1 MFSIA
6 GRATAFVNA
15 PITAVLRSSTG
26 NLVQADGAV
35 IPQYSQVT
43 LQIEV
48 QALSTQ
54 DLRQI
59 DTISQQADMRAVYL
73 NAPVRALNG
82 PLQLGGDLLTFYG
95 SDWLVTQVLED
106 WGNGEWVK
114 VVVTRQDPAPAVP
127 DPSSTGAA

>member
-6 GRATAFVNA
+6 LRATGVVNA
-15 PITAVLRSSTG
+15 PITATVRSSTG
-26 NLVQADGAV
+26 NVVQADGAV
-35 IPQYSQVT
+35 TPQYSAAS

-59 DTISQQADMRAVYL
+59 DTISQQADMRAVYM
-73 NAPVRALNG
+73 NAPLRALNR
-82 PLQLGGDLLTFYG
+82 PLQLGGDMLSFYG

-114 VVVTRQDPAPAVP
+114 VVVTRQDPPPATPAPSV
-127 DPSSTGAA
+127 TGAA